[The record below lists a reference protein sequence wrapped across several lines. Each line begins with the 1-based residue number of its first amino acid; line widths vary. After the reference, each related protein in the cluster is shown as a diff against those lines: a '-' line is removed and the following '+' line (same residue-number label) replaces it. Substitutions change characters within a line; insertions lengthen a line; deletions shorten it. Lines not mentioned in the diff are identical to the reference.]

1 MRECVGE
8 WIVLFAPTSTTSN
21 CTCMC
26 TVNES
31 LSPSSCIVPSFVL
44 HCVPIQYAYFKTCV
58 LLDRSR
64 STTRTDQVRS
74 LMHVLHCSSH
84 RHIDIDNMTLAALR
98 YPAAV
103 RPAVSARHGMH
114 HTTSCRAIGL
124 TACRSPMLKHLKTS
138 TSMVGSNLP
147 SFCYDEMD

>member
-1 MRECVGE
+1 VGE
-8 WIVLFAPTSTTSN
+8 WIVLFAPTSTTGN

-31 LSPSSCIVPSFVL
+31 LSPSSCIVPSFLL
-44 HCVPIQYAYFKTCV
+44 HCVPIQYAYFNKTCG

-74 LMHVLHCSSH
+74 LMHVLHCWSH
-84 RHIDIDNMTLAALR
+84 RHIDNMTLAALR

-103 RPAVSARHGMH
+103 RPAVSARHGNASH
-114 HTTSCRAIGL
+114 HIVSCHRTDCLQVADAQALENVDVNGRQQSAQL
-124 TACRSPMLKHLKTS
+124 LL
-138 TSMVGSNLP
+138 
-147 SFCYDEMD
+147 